1 MKKKYLLDGS
11 MVKRFSVLL
20 VLVLLSLITGG
31 CASKQS
37 AQNIEIPKAAIKQVA
52 AIYGENNP
60 EIVSIK
66 QTSEETSKKPLYLVV
81 LKGNFHK
88 GDLHANN
95 LDFSI
100 MANEQNAFALRAF
113 NDNDN
118 KDIWQDADVKIPN

>member
-1 MKKKYLLDGS
+1 

-20 VLVLLSLITGG
+20 LLVLLSLITGG
-31 CASKQS
+31 CESKQS
-37 AQNIEIPKAAIKQVA
+37 AQNIEIPKATIKQVA

-60 EIVSIK
+60 EIVSTK

-100 MANEQNAFALRAF
+100 MANEQNTLKEREE
-113 NDNDN
+113 
-118 KDIWQDADVKIPN
+118 

>member
-1 MKKKYLLDGS
+1 MA
-11 MVKRFSVLL
+11 KRFSVLL
-20 VLVLLSLITGG
+20 VLVLLSIITG
-31 CASKQS
+31 CASS

-60 EIVSIK
+60 EIVSTK
-66 QTSEETSKKPLYLVV
+66 LTSEETSKKPVYLVV

-100 MANEQNAFALRAF
+100 MANGQNAFALRAF

-118 KDIWQDADVKIPN
+118 KDIWQDANVKIPN

>member
-1 MKKKYLLDGS
+1 MI
-11 MVKRFSVLL
+11 KRFSVLL
-20 VLVLLSLITGG
+20 ILVLLSLITG
-31 CASKQS
+31 CASNQS

-60 EIVSIK
+60 EIVSTK
-66 QTSEETSKKPLYLVV
+66 RTSEETSKKPMYVV
-81 LKGNFHK
+81 LLKGNFHN
-88 GDLHANN
+88 GGLHANN

-100 MANEQNAFALRAF
+100 MANGESVWALKAF